1 MSLLTLTALSSNF
14 SAQID
19 SVIDSWSEIRA
30 EPSSDTVSSTLN
42 IAGNTISL
50 GVGYTVIRCGL
61 PFPQI
66 PIGSKI
72 NSVSLSLYVRTVLGN
87 EDGTSITVSQGSYGL
102 PATVDDYSK
111 ITFSILGSRTIAS
124 LIPSQY
130 NLFPLLSVPK
140 NPSKLYLSTAL
151 DINDIAPF
159 VGTNQIQ
166 IEASGDTHPPLLL
179 VNVSRIG
186 YSRNAPNSMMMR
198 GMGV

>member
-30 EPSSDTVSSTLN
+30 EPSSDTVSSTLY
-42 IAGNTISL
+42 IAGNTIAL

-61 PFPQI
+61 PFPTI

-87 EDGTSITVSQGSYGL
+87 DDATSITVSQGSYGL

-111 ITFSILGSRTIAS
+111 ITFSVLGSRTIAS

-130 NLFPLLSVPK
+130 NNFPLLSVPQ
-140 NPSKLYLSTAL
+140 NLSKLYLSTAL
-151 DINDIAPF
+151 DINNVGPT

-166 IEASGDTHPPLLL
+166 IEAFGDAHPPLLL

-186 YSRNAPNSMMMR
+186 YSRNAPNSMMMTGR
-198 GMGV
+198 GV